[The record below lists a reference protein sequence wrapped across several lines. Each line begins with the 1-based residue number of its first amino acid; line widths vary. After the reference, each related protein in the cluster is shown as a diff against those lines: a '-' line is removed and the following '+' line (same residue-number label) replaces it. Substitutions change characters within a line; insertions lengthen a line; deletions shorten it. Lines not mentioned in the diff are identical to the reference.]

1 MLNGSCLCGAVAF
14 TVEGPLRDVTSCHCS
29 QCRKMTG
36 HYWAATGTA
45 IAAVTFSRQ
54 EGLKWYRSS
63 DAAER
68 GFCGQCGATLFWK
81 PVAQGRM
88 AISMGSFDQPTGLTA
103 THHIFVADKGD
114 YYDIT
119 DGVPQL
125 DGDL

>member
-81 PVAQGRM
+81 LVAQGRM
-88 AISMGSFDQPTGLTA
+88 AISMGSFDQPTGLTT